1 MDAQKKKIT
10 ISFILSAVFFA
21 LFLAFTVIVKFV
33 DIAPIGVFYTNI
45 GLSTVNKFFFDLLGR
60 NDIFYNL
67 TQIVGYVVILT
78 AVFLCFIGLVQLIKR
93 KNLFKVSHR
102 ILCLCPAYALMVIVF
117 VVFEN
122 LFINYRPILIDNVLE
137 YSYPSTHTMLVA
149 CITFTA
155 IPELCAIFKNNK
167 IIKKIIICICVILTL
182 FTAAGRV
189 IAGVHWFSDVC
200 ASLLVSGAIV
210 SFYYGLLALVE
221 AEKAPA
227 VEDPSTQDTTKET
240 N

>member
-1 MDAQKKKIT
+1 
-10 ISFILSAVFFA
+10 
-21 LFLAFTVIVKFV
+21 
-33 DIAPIGVFYTNI
+33 
-45 GLSTVNKFFFDLLGR
+45 
-60 NDIFYNL
+60 
-67 TQIVGYVVILT
+67 
-78 AVFLCFIGLVQLIKR
+78 
-93 KNLFKVSHR
+93 
-102 ILCLCPAYALMVIVF
+102 MVIVF
-117 VVFEN
+117 VVFEK
-122 LFINYRPILIDNVLE
+122 LFINYRPILIDNELK